1 MENSRI
7 TQLMAFLAEEPN
19 EPFNLYALALEYLKW
34 DELQALSYF
43 EKLTQDF
50 EQYVPTYYHLAKLY
64 EARDEIEKAKI
75 TYQKGLIISELQKDT
90 HAHHELQKAYQLLLL
105 NEDM

>member
-1 MENSRI
+1 MENARI
-7 TQLMAFLAEEPN
+7 AQLLTYVAEEPN
-19 EPFNLYALALEYLKW
+19 EPFNLYALALEYLKL
-34 DELQALSYF
+34 DELKALAYF

-64 EARDEIEKAKI
+64 EAREEIEKAKVI
-75 TYQKGLIISELQKDT
+75 YQKGLLISELQKNT
-90 HAHHELQKAYQLLLL
+90 HAHQELQKAYQLLLL